1 MMGKYAFYILAA
13 YGVSAL
19 AIAGMIA
26 DTWLRARRWR
36 AEVRRLEQVLGK
48 TGTQP

>member
-1 MMGKYAFYILAA
+1 MGKYAFYILTA

-19 AIAGMIA
+19 AIGIMIA
-26 DTWLRARRWR
+26 DSWLRARRWR

-48 TGTQP
+48 TGTEP

>member
-1 MMGKYAFYILAA
+1 MGKYAFYVLAA

-19 AIAGMIA
+19 TIGIMIV

-36 AEVRRLEQVLGK
+36 AEVRRLEQALGK
-48 TGTQP
+48 TGPEQ

>member
-1 MMGKYAFYILAA
+1 MGKYAFYILAA

-19 AIAGMIA
+19 TIAVMIA

-36 AEVRRLEQVLGK
+36 AEVRRLEQALGK
-48 TGTQP
+48 TGTES

>member
-1 MMGKYAFYILAA
+1 MGKYAFYVLAA

-19 AIAGMIA
+19 TIGIMIV

-36 AEVRRLEQVLGK
+36 GEVRRLEQALGK
-48 TGTQP
+48 TGPEQ